1 MTNETKHAGGRPSI
15 YTPELAA
22 EICHKIATQPKSIK
36 VLCKE
41 NHNFPNPDTIFTWK
55 REKPEFS
62 DLYAR
67 AKRDQ
72 IEVLVDEILDISD
85 DRSEDYYTNNKEE
98 HVFDSEHVQRS
109 RLKIDT
115 RKWYAAKLAPKI
127 YGDVKGAEEKENSN
141 DDEIQKDRELLHK
154 CKTE

>member
-1 MTNETKHAGGRPSI
+1 MTEKHAGGRPSI

-41 NHNFPNPDTIFTWK
+41 NNNFPNPDTIFTWK
-55 REKPEFS
+55 REKQEFS

-85 DRSEDYYTNNKEE
+85 DKSDDYYTNSKGED
-98 HVFDSEHVQRS
+98 VFDSEHVQRS

-127 YGDVKGAEEKENSN
+127 YGDKIMPDEKESN
-141 DDEIQKDRELLHK
+141 GDEINADRELLHK
-154 CKTE
+154 CKAE